1 MRRLHRSLAV
11 DSDMKRY
18 VNGKQL
24 KLRAGE
30 ITKVEYEILMWHAG
44 AMPYEQLSPAAIAVV
59 DAAAR

>member
-1 MRRLHRSLAV
+1 M

-30 ITKVEYEILMWHAG
+30 ITKVEYEILMMHIG
-44 AMPYEQLSPAAIAVV
+44 LKTFGELSPAAKAVV
-59 DAAAR
+59 ESFVIPPVEAQR